1 MEFLHGNKG
10 TVRAPTARAGHGPY
24 ARGHASGGDGGALG
38 GHRGLRGPGAR
49 RPGISRA
56 TRAARPTA
64 AAPIQTAGAVPSVKD
79 SAES

>member
-24 ARGHASGGDGGALG
+24 ARGHASGGDGVRSVATADSGA
-38 GHRGLRGPGAR
+38 RGAR